1 MVKKITAIVA
11 LAVLFMF
18 CASIQFVE
26 PASAATSKGIKVDHG
41 TKYFWSGQSGNMKM
55 TWKTYKVT
63 SNTRK
68 VYQTFYVKING
79 KYLVSWHEIITLR
92 KVSKN
97 RIKII
102 DYTDSELG
110 PGTTVTYKKTKL
122 STRKYYW
129 YKFRPQMLKNL
140 G

>member
-1 MVKKITAIVA
+1 MKKINIVVA

-18 CASIQFVE
+18 CASIQFID

-41 TKYFWSGQSGNMKM
+41 TKYFYSGQSGYMKM
-55 TWKTYKVT
+55 SWNTYKVT

-79 KYLVSWHEIITLR
+79 KYVVSWHDIITLR
-92 KVSKN
+92 KVSKT
-97 RIKII
+97 RMKIS
-102 DYTDSELG
+102 DYTDNELC
-110 PGTTVTYKKTKL
+110 PGTTVTYKKTTL

-140 G
+140 S